1 MDTRALLAWGDLE
14 ERRRR
19 RASRGPGRLPPTM
32 WIVALGLLV
41 GAYAAHAA
49 GALGAAEDPAR
60 VVRASRLWLAL
71 LIGSHALLMFGAPF
85 RMYWRRDS
93 ALLGRLSLRG
103 DVLFRAALVRGARAT
118 AVVSGASAL
127 AALAFAPVAWE
138 LALRHLALV
147 GAAAA
152 GAALLAPA
160 AALAAGGLVASD
172 KVEKLFASV
181 GGEFEAP
188 STGWLGILP
197 GLAATVVVLVL
208 IACAD
213 WSLGAPG
220 TAIGHPAIPLAGLGA
235 LSLAAAAWALA
246 SADRVMLEAV
256 REVSALD
263 QERLAHIERTRPS
276 LLESAMSRSLN
287 PRARRVFTKDVR
299 LARRRY
305 PMPYFLGLVGMV
317 ALWIIAGVAPV
328 SMMTWAVAITGSL
341 AAYAVVMSRRRAVPP
356 IEHPGFL
363 RTLPVTET
371 DVGSAKRAQT
381 VLWLLVQLGPT
392 VPVVIVRSPE
402 PATMGL
408 VLGGVVAAG
417 LAAALYTGSVAV
429 TR

>member
-1 MDTRALLAWGDLE
+1 MDARALLAWGDLD

-19 RASRGPGRLPPTM
+19 RASRGPGRLPATL
-32 WIVALGLLV
+32 WIVVLALAV
-41 GAYAAHAA
+41 GGYAAHAS
-49 GALGAAEDPAR
+49 GLLGDAAEPAR

-71 LIGSHALLMFGAPF
+71 VIGSHALLMFGAPF

-93 ALLGRLSLRG
+93 ALLGRLALRG
-103 DVLFRAALVRGARAT
+103 GVLYRVALVRGARAT
-118 AVVSGASAL
+118 AVVSGACAL
-127 AALAFAPVAWE
+127 AALGFAPVEWE

-147 GAAAA
+147 AAAAA

-160 AALAAGGLVASD
+160 TALAAGGLVASD

-197 GLAATVVVLVL
+197 GLAATLVVLAL

-213 WSLGAPG
+213 WTLGAPSS
-220 TAIGHPAIPLAGLGA
+220 AIGSAAIPLAGVIA
-235 LSLAAAAWALA
+235 LSVAAAAWALA

-276 LLESAMSRSLN
+276 LLESAMSRALGA
-287 PRARRVFTKDVR
+287 RARLVFGKDVR

-317 ALWIIAGVAPV
+317 ALWIVAGVAPA
-328 SMMTWAVAITGSL
+328 SMMTWAVVLTGAL
-341 AAYAVVMSRRRAVPP
+341 AAYAIVMARRRAVPP

-363 RTLPVTET
+363 HTLPVT
-371 DVGSAKRAQT
+371 DGDIGSAKRAQT
-381 VLWLLVQLGPT
+381 LLWLLVQLGPT

-402 PATMGL
+402 PITMGL
-408 VLGGVVAAG
+408 VLGGVVAVALGAG
-417 LAAALYTGSVAV
+417 LYTSAI
-429 TR
+429 R